1 MPSEYLE
8 CTLLG
13 LASPPLHCLPRGAWL
28 CWPVVLNQVALPPGT
43 LAMSAHVSQLVWRL
57 PAPHWVRAR
66 DVARPPTGEP
76 HGREGQNPNV
86 NVPRLRDAVRLKG
99 WGSDSKYSRSR
110 V

>member
-1 MPSEYLE
+1 MHLAWFGFAPI
-8 CTLLG
+8 TLLAKGG
-13 LASPPLHCLPRGAWL
+13 LALLASGSQPGSSAPRD
-28 CWPVVLNQVALPPGT
+28 T
-43 LAMSAHVSQLVWRL
+43 MSAHVSQLVWRL